1 MQVSIHHMVLT
12 LSRAVDLVGVTDV
25 YHGRRVG
32 IIAVEIA
39 RRMGL
44 DREMQRYVFDAAL
57 LHDCGVSSTQ
67 EHSRITS
74 EFEGEA
80 FDQHCQR
87 GCAALAAFAPLEH
100 LAPIVLHHHTWW
112 KALPRDVL
120 NATQCQTASLIH
132 LADRVDA
139 LAGPHY
145 RDQSLL
151 LHVEAI
157 RDRIHGGRGRLFA
170 PEMVDAFMAAS
181 IPEAFWLQLDVAYI
195 PQYVE
200 EMASAAPPLV
210 VTLDELK
217 SFSSLIAKIVDAK
230 SHFTAEHSI
239 GVARLTRL
247 LGGLSGYHGDH
258 LTQMEIAALLHD
270 IGKLQVPDAVLDS
283 PHALTPA
290 ERAIIKKHSFATY
303 QILRQVGGFE
313 ELSLWAAEH
322 HECPA
327 GNGYP
332 FRLHAQEISM
342 EARIIKVADVYQALA
357 QRRPYREP
365 MAPRDIV
372 DELHRMAERDEVD
385 ADVVAR
391 VAGNVEDCQ
400 RAAVGAV

>member
-32 IIAVEIA
+32 IIAVEIG
-39 RRMGL
+39 RRLGL
-44 DREMQRYVFDAAL
+44 DREAQRQVFDAAL

-74 EFEGEA
+74 EFESDV
-80 FDQHCQR
+80 FDRHCQR
-87 GCAALAAFAPLEH
+87 GCAALAAFEPLAH
-100 LAPIVLHHHTWW
+100 LAPIVLHHHTGW
-112 KALPRDVL
+112 KVLPRDEM
-120 NATQCQTASLIH
+120 NPTQLRTAALIH
-132 LADRVDA
+132 LADRIDS

-157 RDRIHGGRGRLFA
+157 RDRIHGGRGRMFA

-200 EMASAAPPLV
+200 EMASAAPPVV

-217 SFSSLIAKIVDAK
+217 SFSGLIAKIVDAK

-247 LGGLSGYHGDH
+247 LGGLHGYAGDH
-258 LTQMEIAALLHD
+258 LTRMEIAALLHD
-270 IGKLQVPDAVLDS
+270 IGKLQVPDAVLES
-283 PHALTPA
+283 PHPLTPA
-290 ERAIIKKHSFATY
+290 ERAIIKKHSFATW

-332 FRLHAQEISM
+332 FRLSAREIPP

-372 DELHRMAERDEVD
+372 NELHRMAERSEVD
-385 ADVVAR
+385 ADAVALVAR
-391 VAGNVEDCQ
+391 NVDECQ
-400 RAAVGAV
+400 RAAVGA